1 MSRIILDF
9 IMIIVTIMWIGQIES
24 RPDVNA
30 PSFCLIKNIEY
41 PDEFLYSSK
50 ELDISDNYKR
60 KVFTNPAN
68 EYFMKSFDQMGWI
81 FLPVNGTND
90 TFNLLNAK
98 YYEHL
103 CASDNHLEIFNYRR
117 KVNTYRLNNDN
128 LKKNKKCMWKLEL
141 TSKGINRFIIRNV
154 HFKQPL
160 YAASD
165 LLKTAKSKRRN
176 VYTWYKNPDSR
187 QFIWYIYCFEEKMYA

>member
-1 MSRIILDF
+1 MSRIILEF

-24 RPDVNA
+24 RPDINS

-128 LKKNKKCMWKLEL
+128 LKKNKKCMWKLHPVDSNQTYTIWNMNYKE
-141 TSKGINRFIIRNV
+141 
-154 HFKQPL
+154 PL
-160 YAASD
+160 YAASF
-165 LLKTAKSKRRN
+165 LFKTSKTN
-176 VYTWYKNPDSR
+176 SESKKHASV
-187 QFIWYIYCFEEKMYA
+187 